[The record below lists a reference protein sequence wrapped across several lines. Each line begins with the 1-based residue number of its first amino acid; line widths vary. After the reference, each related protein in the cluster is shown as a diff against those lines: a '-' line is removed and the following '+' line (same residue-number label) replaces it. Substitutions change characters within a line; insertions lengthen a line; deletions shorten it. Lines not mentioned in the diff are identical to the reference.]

1 MPTVPD
7 AHMCSVRALSAL
19 GLMPSA
25 SAASEEMWL
34 WNAVRSGMTEP
45 TTRPSRSFG
54 LTAGTE
60 SKQALP
66 ASQMR
71 SRYDALRTPNFET
84 PAPTSAT
91 FLMAV
96 LPSRGLRQGVRRLG
110 QRAELVVGAVVV
122 QPPLAL
128 AVDPRRRDAQRSRRL
143 HIVEIA
149 LGHVQPRRRRD
160 PLARG
165 QEMSRRRLVGADLLG
180 GDDEVEVDG
189 QVAARAGQ
197 QIVVDVRENR
207 EPVAGGPQPAERII
221 GVGERRPRRQ
231 ALRQERLAPGC
242 ELQAQ
247 PLGDA
252 AGGDGE

>member
-1 MPTVPD
+1 MPAVPD

-96 LPSRGLRQGVRRLG
+96 LPSRGLRQGVRRRG
-110 QRAELVVGAVVV
+110 
-122 QPPLAL
+122 
-128 AVDPRRRDAQRSRRL
+128 
-143 HIVEIA
+143 
-149 LGHVQPRRRRD
+149 

-242 ELQAQ
+242 ELPAQ

-252 AGGDGE
+252 AGGDGEDVAVAPIAP